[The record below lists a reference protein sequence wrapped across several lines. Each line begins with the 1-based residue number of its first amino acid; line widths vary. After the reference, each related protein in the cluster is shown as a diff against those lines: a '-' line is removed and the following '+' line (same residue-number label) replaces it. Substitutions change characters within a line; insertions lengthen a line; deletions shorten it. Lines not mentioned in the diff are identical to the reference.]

1 MYECPKC
8 GMLPFAC
15 VCIPW
20 CFEHDRMSPCPDCAQ
35 RPPKEHGMVVEG
47 AYWLA
52 VCAGLLAI
60 VCFVSWGIICLVRR

>member
-1 MYECPKC
+1 
-8 GMLPFAC
+8 
-15 VCIPW
+15 
-20 CFEHDRMSPCPDCAQ
+20 MSPCPDCAQ